1 MGDERP
7 RLALLA
13 RRGRA
18 FGHWGDVLGVAW
30 IALVV
35 LAYLSPALK
44 DGASFA
50 PADLGRGLSLLTSL
64 GHAALPN
71 HNTTNGDIITQS
83 IPWNTLDWRLVHHGE
98 LPLWNSLSGTGLPQ
112 LLNFESGV
120 FALPTLVGYLFP
132 LSLSFI
138 VTVAMKLLIAGTGT
152 YVLCRLLRTGPLAA
166 AFGGTTAMLSGAFAG
181 WLGWAVSGPLA
192 WAGWIAAG
200 VVCCYRSR
208 GRARD
213 VALLAVAVAFALYGG
228 FPESYVLL
236 AIGLGVL
243 LVVAGL
249 ASLVWQRRVAVR
261 GVARFVAGFALGVA
275 LGAPLWLAGLPVISA
290 SARNGKQAASGI
302 PLHAAILLLAQGF
315 DGLPIAGSH
324 WFGPVNYFET
334 AGYLGI
340 VAIVLA
346 VVAVLVAWRRP
357 VVVGLAAAGITCLLV
372 VYQLG
377 SGAPVQHL
385 LKDLGLGA
393 VALQRMLPVLGFVV
407 AVLAAIGLDVVVSR
421 WQARQVHVA
430 LAGASVAV
438 ALVIAVLWGKV
449 SSARMLPGSPTP
461 LPPVSAVVA
470 LRRAS
475 LWWPTGSI
483 ALVLVLALA
492 AFAFRRRTSGDAALH
507 AGRLAGAGLLAAQGA
522 FLLFAGVGINS
533 YATTAYPVT
542 PAVAELQ
549 ARVGTQLLGL
559 DGPNLACPPPGAQPF
574 CGVRDWT
581 GTGFYPVMNVP
592 YGIDELGLHDPTIPQ
607 AYFDSWPVPNE
618 QQQTPL
624 NLNLFVPQV
633 DTVALAHRYGVR
645 YVLVHPGLPA
655 PVGMRLV
662 ARLSN
667 AGSTMR
673 LYEVPGSARFSF
685 DGPAGVV
692 TSVAHPG
699 DATYDIEVRVGE
711 RSRLV
716 LRVTDVSGWHATADG
731 KPLAISRHD
740 GALMSVV
747 VPAGTR
753 TVVLHYWPSR
763 LTLGFALALVAL
775 AVLGIWSLWGRLGR
789 LVKRGRTHGALVP
802 STGG

>member
-1 MGDERP
+1 M
-7 RLALLA
+7 
-13 RRGRA
+13 
-18 FGHWGDVLGVAW
+18 LGIAW
-30 IALVV
+30 IV
-35 LAYLSPALK
+35 LFVLLYLSPALK
-44 DGASFA
+44 DGPSFA

-64 GHAALPN
+64 GHGALPN
-71 HNTTNGDIITQS
+71 HDTTNGDIITQA

-98 LPLWNSLSGTGLPQ
+98 LPLWNSLSGTGMPQ

-132 LSLSFI
+132 LSLAFI
-138 VTVAMKLLIAGTGT
+138 VTVAMKLLIAGTGA

-166 AFGGTTAMLSGAFAG
+166 TFGGTTAMLSGAFAG

-192 WAGWIAAG
+192 WSGWIAAG

-213 VALLAVAVAFALYGG
+213 VALLAVSVAFALYGG

-249 ASLVWQRRVAVR
+249 ATLVWQRRVAPV
-261 GVARFVAGFALGVA
+261 GVARILAGSVLGVA
-275 LGAPLWLAGLPVISA
+275 LAAPLWLAGIPVISA
-290 SARNGKQAASGI
+290 SARNGKEAASGI
-302 PLHAAILLLAQGF
+302 PLHAAILLFAQGF
-315 DGLPIAGSH
+315 DGLPIEGSH

-346 VVAVLVAWRRP
+346 VVAVLIAWRRP

-377 SGAPVQHL
+377 NGAPVQHL

-407 AVLAAIGLDVVVSR
+407 AVLGAIGLDIVVTR
-421 WQARQVHVA
+421 WQSRQVRVA
-430 LAGASVAV
+430 LLGVSVAV
-438 ALVIAVLWGKV
+438 ALVIAALWGKV
-449 SSARMLPGSPTP
+449 SSARMPPGSPSP
-461 LPPVSAVVA
+461 LPPVSVVVA

-483 ALVLVLALA
+483 ALLLVLALA
-492 AFAFRRRTSGDAALH
+492 AFAFRRRTSGEAALNL
-507 AGRLAGAGLLAAQGA
+507 GRVAGAGLLAAQGA

-533 YATTAYPVT
+533 YAATAYPVT

-549 ARVGTQLLGL
+549 ADVGTQLLGL
-559 DGPNLACPPPGAQPF
+559 DGPNLACPPPGPQPF

-581 GTGFYPVMNVP
+581 GTGFYPLMNVP
-592 YGIDELGLHDPTIPQ
+592 YGIDELGLHDPTVPQ
-607 AYFDSWPVPNE
+607 AYFESWPVPNE
-618 QQQTPL
+618 QQNTPL

-633 DTVALAHRYGVR
+633 NTVALAHRYGVK
-645 YVLVHPGLPA
+645 YVLVHPGVPA
-655 PVGMRLV
+655 PAGMRLV
-662 ARLSN
+662 ATLSN
-667 AGSTMR
+667 AGATMG
-673 LYEVPGSARFSF
+673 LYEVPGSSRFSF
-685 DGPAGVV
+685 GDPAGVV

-699 DATYDIEVRVGE
+699 DATYDLKVRVAQP
-711 RSRLV
+711 SRLV

-731 KPLAISRHD
+731 KALAISRYD
-740 GALMSVV
+740 SALMSVV

-753 TVVLHYWPSR
+753 TIVLHYWPNR
-763 LTLGFALALVAL
+763 LTLGFALALAAL
-775 AVLGIWSLWGRLGR
+775 AVLVIWGLWGRLAR
-789 LVKRGRTHGALVP
+789 LVKRGREDGALVP